1 MFVKPMSRTTAL
13 LAFLALSVTAS
24 VAEVKTD
31 YDHKANF
38 KSYRT
43 FSFYK
48 VQMSD
53 PLFDSRVTDEIT
65 KDLAARGWTMVQTG
79 GDVTVSAIGNT
90 KDEQEYN
97 TFYDGLGGGG
107 FGWGGRGGWGYG
119 GGFGRGFGGGGYG
132 AGGLGG
138 GDASTTVQNIPV
150 GTLVVDLYDTKT
162 HQIVFRGNTQE
173 TLSNKA
179 DKNAKKLN
187 KDIDKMFK
195 MLPEMAA

>member
-1 MFVKPMSRTTAL
+1 MSTKQIFRHTTVL
-13 LAFLALSVTAS
+13 TTLALCAS
-24 VAEVKTD
+24 TVLAEVKTD

-38 KSYRT
+38 GSYHT

-48 VQMSD
+48 VQMSN
-53 PLFDSRVTDEIT
+53 PLFDSRVTDAIT
-65 KDLAARGWTMVQTG
+65 KDLTAQGWTMVPSG

-90 KDEQEYN
+90 KDQQEYN

-132 AGGLGG
+132 GGGFGG

-150 GTLVVDLYDTKT
+150 GMLVVDLYDSKT

-173 TLSNKA
+173 TISSNA
-179 DKNAKKLN
+179 DKNTKELDKDISQMFKKL
-187 KDIDKMFK
+187 
-195 MLPEMAA
+195 PRVAV